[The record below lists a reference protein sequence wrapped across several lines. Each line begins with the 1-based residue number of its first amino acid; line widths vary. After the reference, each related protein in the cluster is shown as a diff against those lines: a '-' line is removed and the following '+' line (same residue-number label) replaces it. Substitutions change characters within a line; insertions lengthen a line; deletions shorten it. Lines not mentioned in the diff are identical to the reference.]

1 MAILVGPGLPP
12 RGRGGLTRTKALVA
26 VVAVPLVAVLLASV
40 IAGQAEEGS
49 AKRQS
54 FGGGSVAVVAPFGV
68 TDVAWVLDGSDS
80 SKVESVELTF
90 AGDLAEDS
98 FVCAQVTNGTLP
110 PLANGCTALTSTL
123 PAGTPVPIPFTVPP
137 DRLDSTTASAAAITG
152 VSVTVIQPVVGV
164 AAPNGVQVTEVD
176 WTLLGT
182 DITKVEKVKVTFA
195 KTTAGPGISVRLT
208 LKDPAGVV
216 LLRETRSHTLSS
228 SDPKTL
234 EWILSSA
241 VSAQGIA
248 RLDIQVRLVE

>member
-1 MAILVGPGLPP
+1 MSLSFVAAFVAVGIVGPA
-12 RGRGGLTRTKALVA
+12 ALEVGEA
-26 VVAVPLVAVLLASV
+26 RPS
-40 IAGQAEEGS
+40 Q
-49 AKRQS
+49 RQG
-54 FGGGSVAVVAPFGV
+54 FGGGSAAVVAPLGSDV
-68 TDVAWVLDGSDS
+68 TDVAWVLDTGNISL
-80 SKVESVELTF
+80 VASVELTF

-137 DRLDSTTASAAAITG
+137 NTTASAAAITS

-182 DITKVEKVKVTFA
+182 DITKVEKVILEFA
-195 KTTAGPGISVRLT
+195 ASSAGPEITVRLT

-216 LLRETRSHTLSS
+216 LARETLDHDLESGPTTLTW
-228 SDPKTL
+228 DLTEAPN
-234 EWILSSA
+234 EP
-241 VSAQGIA
+241 VSAEAIA
-248 RLDIQVRLVE
+248 RLDIQVRLVK

>member
-1 MAILVGPGLPP
+1 M
-12 RGRGGLTRTKALVA
+12 TRTKALVA
-26 VVAVPLVAVLLASV
+26 VVAVSLVAVLLASV
-40 IAGQAEEGS
+40 VGGQARPGE

-54 FGGGSVAVVAPFGV
+54 FGGASVAVVAPSGV

-110 PLANGCTALTSTL
+110 PLANGCTALKSTL
-123 PAGTPVPIPFTVPP
+123 LAGTPVPIPFTVPP
-137 DRLDSTTASAAAITG
+137 NRLVSTTASAAAITG

-164 AAPNGVQVTEVD
+164 AAPTGVQVTEVD

-182 DITKVEKVKVTFA
+182 DITKVEKVILEFA
-195 KTTAGPGISVRLT
+195 QSTAGPEITVRLT

-216 LLRETRSHTLSS
+216 LARETLDHNLESGPTTLTW
-228 SDPKTL
+228 DLTVAPN
-234 EWILSSA
+234 EP